1 MEAKKLLVIGVGALG
16 SAFLG
21 NLRGQ
26 FENVGIFDGDIVSAE
41 NMSTQP
47 FYNGCKTDIPVSK
60 AVFAAGKLAQSNKQT
75 NYTIYNKYF
84 TEDDFDVIKEY
95 DFIADFTDNIK
106 SRQVINKGCVKYGK
120 PAVFASINDRELSLY
135 FYSNGKAC
143 FNCILR
149 KATGKIKEGC
159 ESMLSA
165 PSPDTVNFIMH
176 EVSNFLQ
183 DKDDGGNM
191 VLFSLFNGRR
201 LEAYIKKDAGCEECS
216 LHSLDIEDST
226 LIQACSSGIKI
237 SLHRK
242 LDLGLLKNRVV
253 SSKLIDDYLMYRE
266 GRKSFL
272 ISGDGDFLFT
282 GYSLPEAKELLS
294 SLLKSKP

>member
-26 FENVGIFDGDIVSAE
+26 FENVGIFDGDIVSDK

-47 FYNGCKTDIPVSK
+47 FYKGCKTDMPVSK
-60 AVFAAGKLAQSNKQT
+60 AVFAAGKLSQSDKKT
-75 NYTIYNKYF
+75 NYIAYNKYF

-95 DFIADFTDNIK
+95 DFVADFTDNIK

-135 FYSNGKAC
+135 FYSNDKAC

-149 KATGKIKEGC
+149 KSTGRIKEGC

-165 PSPDTVNFIMH
+165 PGPDTVNFILH
-176 EVSNFLQ
+176 EVSGFLN
-183 DKDDGGNM
+183 DNGGGNV
-191 VLFSLFNGRR
+191 VLFSLSNGRR
-201 LEAYIKKDAGCEECS
+201 LEAHIKKDAGCEECS
-216 LHSLDIEDST
+216 LHSLNIEDST
-226 LIQACSSGIKI
+226 IIQACSSGIKI

-242 LDLGLLKNRVV
+242 LDLGLLKDRVAG
-253 SSKLIDDYLMYRE
+253 SKVIDGYLLYRE
-266 GRKSFL
+266 SEKSFL

-282 GYSLPEAKELLS
+282 GYSLLKAKELLS